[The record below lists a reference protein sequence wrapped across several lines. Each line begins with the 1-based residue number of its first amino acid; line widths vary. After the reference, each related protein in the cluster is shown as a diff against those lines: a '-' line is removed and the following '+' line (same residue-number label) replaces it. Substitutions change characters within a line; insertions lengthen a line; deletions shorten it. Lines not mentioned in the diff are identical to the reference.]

1 MVEPKGPPSL
11 SKLACVAMCKAS
23 KEGKFKPSLDLQTVP
38 PGDRKIIWDHC
49 NLMEIITLSSAM
61 GSTNFFSSIIR
72 RKKRTVKF
80 TKFNEKF
87 GAFNITCTGKA
98 QLRWN
103 ITFASYP
110 NDIDAMRKIGSVHYE
125 TKTNCDLPE
134 IKNFKSNLPYELQ
147 IVDWIL
153 QLFQKERWTS
163 GCSVILPFDQ
173 SLPASSQGFYLGS
186 PPRLS
191 SPLPVSPSAL
201 RHSLTNKSEPQSPMI
216 QLIMQYGITI
226 THAPQLCM
234 SFENKPD
241 TTWVKRYSYEEDEDE
256 TDSEDE
262 HSETSWSSEEE
273 QDEDKEEKEQKTPRN
288 EQFAKEYKSLSESIE
303 RFCKLF
309 RTEIHELEIV
319 WSNVKSDMFPDLK
332 LWSRIKNARHVTI
345 EKCEDSEILIELLSD
360 RHARGLP
367 TTTTNIIFNNPIQSS
382 LDPFYNL
389 NIRFAKLN
397 IKNHTHSDFME
408 LVEHLLPTADF
419 LDFRI
424 PGSLGQHVEQFKDR
438 FMLQSLN
445 PSYLMELA
453 SPEETELEKW
463 LTGYITRHDG
473 SAMAFFFVGGHYKG
487 TFTRMVARHYVHK
500 STLPDIYEQVGSQW
514 VERMR

>member
-1 MVEPKGPPSL
+1 MLRRPRAREPSSL
-11 SKLACVAMCKAS
+11 YNLAFGKMIHAAKTGRKKLEIEKI
-23 KEGKFKPSLDLQTVP
+23 P
-38 PGDRKIIWDHC
+38 PGIANKVWDDNEIRDIVTAGIQPRLLPWFSAKVVKPPTSFTVRIETFINKQVQAPEPYDPTQYAIWNYD
-49 NLMEIITLSSAM
+49 N
-61 GSTNFFSSIIR
+61 
-72 RKKRTVKF
+72 
-80 TKFNEKF
+80 
-87 GAFNITCTGKA
+87 TCT
-98 QLRWN
+98 
-103 ITFASYP
+103 T
-110 NDIDAMRKIGSVHYE
+110 
-125 TKTNCDLPE
+125 T
-134 IKNFKSNLPYELQ
+134 
-147 IVDWIL
+147 
-153 QLFQKERWTS
+153 
-163 GCSVILPFDQ
+163 
-173 SLPASSQGFYLGS
+173 
-186 PPRLS
+186 
-191 SPLPVSPSAL
+191 
-201 RHSLTNKSEPQSPMI
+201 
-216 QLIMQYGITI
+216 
-226 THAPQLCM
+226 M

-241 TTWVKRYSYEEDEDE
+241 TTWVKTYSYEGDEDE
-256 TDSEDE
+256 TDSENE
-262 HSETSWSSEEE
+262 GSEISWSSEEE
-273 QDEDKEEKEQKTPRN
+273 QDEDKGEKKQKTPRN

-319 WSNVKSDMFPDLK
+319 WSNVKSDMFPGLK
-332 LWSRIKNARHVTI
+332 LWSSMKKARHVII
-345 EKCEDSEILIELLSD
+345 EKCEDSEFLIELLSD

-389 NIRFAKLN
+389 NIRCAKLN

-463 LTGYITRHDG
+463 LTGYSLRPDG